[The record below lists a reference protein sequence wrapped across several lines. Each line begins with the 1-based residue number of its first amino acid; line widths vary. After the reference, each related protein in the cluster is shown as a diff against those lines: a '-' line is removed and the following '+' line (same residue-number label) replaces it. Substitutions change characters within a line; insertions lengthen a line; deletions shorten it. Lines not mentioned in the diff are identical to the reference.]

1 MGHAMFNLGERIGID
16 LGTASIIVFARGRGI
31 VVREPSVVAI
41 QQHTKKV
48 LAVGHEAREMLGRT
62 PGSIVAI
69 RPLRDGVIADYTIT
83 REMLR
88 YLIRKACGPRARF
101 FKPLVVICIP
111 SGATAVEERAALE
124 AARSA
129 GARRAVPIE
138 EPMAAAIGVGLPIA
152 SPGGNMVVDIGGGT
166 TDIAVIS
173 LGGIVVSDSLRVG
186 GVVLDEAITRHI
198 RHVYNLDIG
207 ERTAEAIKHEIGSA
221 FDVQD
226 LGDMEVR
233 GLDIIS
239 GLPKTI
245 EVSPHEV
252 REAMAENVGQIVE
265 AVKSLLE
272 RTPPE
277 LAADIIERG
286 ITLTGGVALLRGL
299 DRLLYLET
307 GIPVHVPEDPI
318 SSVAMGTGKV
328 LDQLDIMDRH
338 VDDWHARRRGWR

>member
-1 MGHAMFNLGERIGID
+1 MFGIADRIGID

-41 QQHTKKV
+41 SQHTKKV

-62 PGSIVAI
+62 PGNIVAL
-69 RPLRDGVIADYTIT
+69 RPLRDGVIADYSVT

-88 YLIRKACGPRARF
+88 YLIRKACGSRGRF

-124 AARSA
+124 AARAA
-129 GARRAVPIE
+129 GARKTIPIE

-152 SPGGNMVVDIGGGT
+152 NPGGNMVVDVGGGT
-166 TDIAVIS
+166 TDVAVIS
-173 LGGIVVSDSLRVG
+173 LGGIVVSASLRVG
-186 GVVLDEAITRHI
+186 GTMLDEAIIRHI

-207 ERTAEAIKHEIGSA
+207 ERTSETIKHEIGSA
-221 FDVQD
+221 FEMDEEQ
-226 LGDMEVR
+226 DMEVR
-233 GLDIIS
+233 GVDIIS
-239 GLPKTI
+239 GLPKTVM
-245 EVSPHEV
+245 VSSHEV

-265 AVKSLLE
+265 AVKSQLE

-328 LDQLDIMDRH
+328 LDQMEILERDIAHLSSFR
-338 VDDWHARRRGWR
+338 ARR

>member
-1 MGHAMFNLGERIGID
+1 MLGIGERIGID
-16 LGTASIIVFARGRGI
+16 LGTATIIVFARGRGI

-41 QQHTKKV
+41 SEQTKRV

-62 PGSIVAI
+62 PGSIVAL
-69 RPLRDGVIADYTIT
+69 RPLRDGVIADYSVT

-88 YLIRKACGPRARF
+88 YLIRKACGGRARF
-101 FKPLVVICIP
+101 LKPLVVICIP

-124 AARSA
+124 ATRAA
-129 GARRAVPIE
+129 GARKVIPIE

-152 SPGGNMVVDIGGGT
+152 NAGGNMVVDVGGGT

-173 LGGIVVSDSLRVG
+173 LGGIVVSASLRVG
-186 GVVLDEAITRHI
+186 GTKLDEAITRHI

-207 ERTAEAIKHEIGSA
+207 ERTAETIKHDIGSA
-221 FDVQD
+221 FEPEEEQE
-226 LGDMEVR
+226 MEVR
-233 GLDIIS
+233 GLDIVS
-239 GLPKTI
+239 GLPKTVA
-245 EVSPHEV
+245 VSSHEV
-252 REAMAENVGQIVE
+252 REAMAENINQIIE
-265 AVKSLLE
+265 AVKGQLE

-286 ITLTGGVALLRGL
+286 ITLTGGLALLNGL

-328 LDQLDIMDRH
+328 LDQLDIIEKTTGEF
-338 VDDWHARRRGWR
+338 APRRGLL